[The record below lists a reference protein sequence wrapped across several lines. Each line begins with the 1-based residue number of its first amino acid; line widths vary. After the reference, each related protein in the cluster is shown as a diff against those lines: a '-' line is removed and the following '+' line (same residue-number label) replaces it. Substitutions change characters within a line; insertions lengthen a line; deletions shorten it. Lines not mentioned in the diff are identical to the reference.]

1 MIQARA
7 GSVAR
12 NRGDPKLKRA
22 NFFVHFRAVPRY
34 IVCMTRAEAK
44 ARHAELTEEIRR
56 HDHAY
61 YVVTQPAI
69 SDREYDLLYRELLDL
84 EKEFPE
90 LAVPDS
96 PSQRV
101 GGSPLSA
108 FQPATHLAP
117 MMSLD
122 NTYSQ
127 DEVREF
133 VQRVQKLLPGEP
145 LEWTVEP
152 KIDGVAVNLRYE
164 NGLLTI
170 GATRGDGTTG
180 DDITANIKTIRSV
193 PLKIQSGTGV
203 PPAPDKRAGVRRG
216 ACPAVMEVRGE
227 VYLPTAGFEK
237 LNAERIS
244 VGEEPFANP
253 RNSAAGSLKQLD
265 PKIVATRPL
274 ELIFYGI
281 GYLEGGGK
289 IETHSECLE
298 WLKSAGFKT
307 PEKVWLCRSV
317 EELFTAIGEL
327 DKLRHNFKYGTDG
340 AVIKLNSFALRVK
353 CGVTAKAPRW
363 AMAYKYAAEQAQTQL
378 KAITIQVGR
387 TGALTPVAELEPVF
401 LAGSTITR
409 ATLHNEDEIKRKD
422 IRIGDTVVIEKA
434 GEVIPA
440 VLGVVLTS
448 RTHPEPPKFDFA
460 NHIGGKCPVCGG
472 PIARDPDFVVWRCQ
486 NIAAC
491 PAQSVRRVEFMA
503 QRRALDIEGVGGV
516 VSEKLVENG
525 LVKEPVDLFE
535 LRIDQLAKLNLG
547 TKEEPRIFGEKNAT
561 KVIEA
566 LERAKT
572 FPLSRWLYAL
582 GIPNVGVTT
591 ACQIAKFHRKLT
603 DLAGS
608 GILRDVL
615 TLVETVNEGKRAN
628 PDSNLNM
635 PPIRRKRIDREN
647 EAEAIRNPE
656 NLQERDEKRIRSQLL
671 SLKSEIESL
680 KLREP
685 AEREARIRQH
695 EEVNSRIE
703 ILVAGLKTAGVDV
716 ELTTPP
722 KKSGAPPVIDVTNE
736 IEPEVSRSLLEFFDS
751 EIGKRTLSRLKQL
764 GISPQSDNGESTHRG
779 ATQDFEGKAFV
790 LTGTLASLTRDN
802 AAEEIRKRGGNV
814 TNSVTKN
821 TSFLVVGENA
831 GATKSEQARE
841 LGVHQLTEGQFLEM
855 LGLKTKPSVQK
866 QSELL

>member
-1 MIQARA
+1 
-7 GSVAR
+7 
-12 NRGDPKLKRA
+12 
-22 NFFVHFRAVPRY
+22 
-34 IVCMTRAEAK
+34 MTRAQAK

-61 YVVTQPAI
+61 YVRAQPAI
-69 SDREYDLLYRELLDL
+69 SDREYDVLYRELLDL
-84 EKEFPE
+84 EKAFPE
-90 LAVPDS
+90 LATADS

-101 GGSPLSA
+101 GGRPLNA

-193 PLKIQSGTGV
+193 PLKIQCWAGI
-203 PPAPDKRAGVRRG
+203 PPASDTHDGDRRDGWPDVL
-216 ACPAVMEVRGE
+216 EVRGE

-289 IETHSECLE
+289 IQTHSEWLE
-298 WLKSAGFKT
+298 WLKGAGFKT

-317 EELFTAIGEL
+317 DELMSAIDEL

-340 AVIKLNSFALRVK
+340 AVIKLNSFVLREK

-409 ATLHNEDEIKRKD
+409 ATLHNEDEMRRKD
-422 IRIGDTVVIEKA
+422 IRIGDRVIIEKA

-440 VLGVVLTS
+440 VVGVVVAE
-448 RTHPEPPKFDFA
+448 RTGREKSFEFPD
-460 NHIGGKCPVCGG
+460 KCPECG
-472 PIARDPDFVVWRCQ
+472 AKVSRDSEEVEGASPGASAKVVWRCS
-486 NIAAC
+486 NADC
-491 PAQSVRRVEFMA
+491 PAQVRGRLIHWCARGAM
-503 QRRALDIEGVGGV
+503 DIEGGGEVLIGQLVKNNLARDVADLYELKLEQLAGLERMAEKSAQNFLNGV
-516 VSEKLVENG
+516 VASKTR
-525 LVKEPVDLFE
+525 DLWR
-535 LRIDQLAKLNLG
+535 L
-547 TKEEPRIFGEKNAT
+547 IFGLSIFHVGAGVAKSLGRSFRTLDDLMSERVERLSEVEDIGEIIARSLHHWRGDRRNRNL
-561 KVIEA
+561 IERLRGHGVNFKSA
-566 LERAKT
+566 LYRDE
-572 FPLSRWLYAL
+572 SAL
-582 GIPNVGVTT
+582 GP
-591 ACQIAKFHRKLT
+591 F
-603 DLAGS
+603 S
-608 GILRDVL
+608 G
-615 TLVETVNEGKRAN
+615 
-628 PDSNLNM
+628 
-635 PPIRRKRIDREN
+635 
-647 EAEAIRNPE
+647 
-656 NLQERDEKRIRSQLL
+656 
-671 SLKSEIESL
+671 
-680 KLREP
+680 
-685 AEREARIRQH
+685 
-695 EEVNSRIE
+695 
-703 ILVAGLKTAGVDV
+703 KT
-716 ELTTPP
+716 
-722 KKSGAPPVIDVTNE
+722 
-736 IEPEVSRSLLEFFDS
+736 
-751 EIGKRTLSRLKQL
+751 
-764 GISPQSDNGESTHRG
+764 
-779 ATQDFEGKAFV
+779 FV
-790 LTGTLASLTRDN
+790 LTGTLPTLKREE
-802 AAEEIRKRGGNV
+802 AAAKIEALGGKV
-814 TNSVTKN
+814 SGSVSKKTDY
-821 TSFLVVGENA
+821 VVA
-831 GATKSEQARE
+831 GAEAGSKLEKARK
-841 LGVHQLTEGQFLEM
+841 LGVKVVEEVEFVQLCG
-855 LGLKTKPSVQK
+855 GRA
-866 QSELL
+866 